1 MEDQALGRALIHCQ
15 SIRTAL
21 LKSQYL
27 QLLEEAPEECTR
39 LSISLPLELPRLIS
53 THRSRRDPQ
62 MASPASVQHPES
74 EEQPNNSLYAARR
87 APVLDGLANW
97 PSVYHLAF
105 EDLPFPP
112 ATIDAFMELVSHAY
126 SFELPIN
133 VASGT
138 VPSDTDKR
146 LYKEYFGVDVDRE
159 VAELM
164 GLANEISPTLKY
176 EMYRKRAKNTTLTA
190 LTALEELTATLSL
203 SSDAR
208 QEVKN
213 EASAEGES
221 PLAIF
226 LQNEGLERAQML
238 VLPTTTVDELC
249 ENFRVRRFVSQEKQ
263 LRIFRNGR
271 QLRGELTVGGLGIQ
285 RGDTLVVEVDW
296 YSGF

>member
-1 MEDQALGRALIHCQ
+1 
-15 SIRTAL
+15 
-21 LKSQYL
+21 
-27 QLLEEAPEECTR
+27 
-39 LSISLPLELPRLIS
+39 
-53 THRSRRDPQ
+53 
-62 MASPASVQHPES
+62 
-74 EEQPNNSLYAARR
+74 
-87 APVLDGLANW
+87 
-97 PSVYHLAF
+97 
-105 EDLPFPP
+105 
-112 ATIDAFMELVSHAY
+112 
-126 SFELPIN
+126 
-133 VASGT
+133 
-138 VPSDTDKR
+138 
-146 LYKEYFGVDVDRE
+146 
-159 VAELM
+159 M